1 MVRSWLECREFPTV
15 ETFVDEKAEEFPG
28 LEVEFRFGS
37 APRLVLRGGKGQR
50 ETLRIDRWK
59 TEQIEEFLKD
69 KLKAVPA
76 ASA

>member
-1 MVRSWLECREFPTV
+1 M
-15 ETFVDEKAEEFPG
+15 DEKAEDFPS

-59 TEQIEEFLKD
+59 TEQIEEFLRD
-69 KLKAVPA
+69 KLETVPA